1 MNEIENKHESEIY
14 IKRPNTFKYG
24 NNKHQIKY
32 LNDYE
37 ILSNIQDQGQN
48 KQYYEENNN
57 DSEN

>member
-14 IKRPNTFKYG
+14 IKRPNTFQYG
-24 NNKHQIKY
+24 NNQNQIKQ
-32 LNDYE
+32 LNDQE

-48 KQYYEENNN
+48 KQNYEENNN